1 MRKMKRLFLPGAA
14 VAALSAGLWAAG
26 NPVIDETCGTE
37 TVREFDEW
45 AACEAAMDWA
55 DILSDA
61 EKKRIRETTGNE
73 PEIWAYKKIKERS
86 LENSAKRPAVDE
98 TVERNAEK
106 AIADF
111 RAEVKTAKFTKA
123 ELKQAK
129 KRAKRL
135 SQSERDYIQHRY
147 GMKAEEF
154 FLNGSEQA
162 VKEFEALVKTY

>member
-1 MRKMKRLFLPGAA
+1 MKRLFLAGAA
-14 VAALSAGLWAAG
+14 LVAVSTGLWAAG
-26 NPVIDETCGTE
+26 NPVIDETCGTK

-55 DILSDA
+55 EILSDA
-61 EKKRIRETTGNE
+61 ERKRIKETTGNE

-86 LENSAKRPAVDE
+86 LENRAKRLVVDE
-98 TVERNAEK
+98 AVERNAEEAMAK
-106 AIADF
+106 F
-111 RAEVKTAKFTKA
+111 REEAKTAKFTKA